1 VTADLT
7 QRITAAMDK
16 AERLANSSKPGPW
29 WTLTYVGGEALPCM
43 YIEHALPAA
52 PVSTT
57 VAVLYGTGREAD
69 AEHIAAWS
77 PDRVLALIAADR
89 RVLDRHTADR
99 TQHEIDCEGGE
110 AECERCENA
119 WPCPDVLD
127 LAARWGVTS

>member
-1 VTADLT
+1 MTADLS
-7 QRITAAMDK
+7 QRITAALDA

-29 WTLTYVGGEALPCM
+29 WTLTYVGGEALPCV

-57 VAVLYGTGREAD
+57 VAVLHGTGREAD

-89 RVLDRHTADR
+89 RVLDRHGKPNDHLTCLFESSYYGCR
-99 TQHEIDCEGGE
+99 GCLG
-110 AECERCENA
+110 A
-119 WPCPDVLD
+119 WPCVDLFD
-127 LAARWGVTS
+127 LATRWGVSP